1 MKKIFKVLKNL
12 TLTLCLVCALLT
24 NLNIGL
30 PGNTGI
36 APLSD
41 EFYLSDERY

>member
-30 PGNTGI
+30 PDNIGI

-41 EFYLSDERY
+41 EFYLSDVRL